1 MHIFIPIDSPGTIPA
16 GIFCAT
22 DVPFALLFV
31 LTLNF
36 QRKNYIPHNRE
47 MWKQGKILEHHSHLV
62 APDLIELGGLCQIS
76 PAYVIRV
83 FVINQERVP
92 RQKIQRHC
100 QRHTLATVNG
110 GVCNRPR
117 RVSPA
122 RTGRTGITGQCQLT
136 QWQPG

>member
-1 MHIFIPIDSPGTIPA
+1 MRLSGAKLHKQLVESREYGALQESFSDLRWQGTPGEVFRA
-16 GIFCAT
+16 FAARMRGIAM
-22 DVPFALLFV
+22 PE
-31 LTLNF
+31 
-36 QRKNYIPHNRE
+36 R
-47 MWKQGKILEHHSHLV
+47 
-62 APDLIELGGLCQIS
+62 PDLIELGGLCQIS